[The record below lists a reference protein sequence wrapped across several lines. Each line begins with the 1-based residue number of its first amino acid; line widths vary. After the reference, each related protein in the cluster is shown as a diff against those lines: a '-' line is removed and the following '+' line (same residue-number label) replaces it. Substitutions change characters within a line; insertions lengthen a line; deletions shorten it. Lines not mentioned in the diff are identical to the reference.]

1 MKTELQRL
9 FFEEV
14 QQNFNF
20 LWPRFKGPFPQLDA
34 KTGIFTVVFMGTN
47 LAVEFT
53 LDERDEDI
61 NCEISRVINGQPA
74 LDYAIDAHGRLVRG
88 YLFHLLRVHGVR
100 DKLFT
105 QVTGLP
111 FKERIPITVRD
122 FARMLQT
129 YGQMVIN
136 DDPAFLDMAQ
146 GRAASGR

>member
-53 LDERDEDI
+53 LVVFSPRDLWYNSLQNVWRKLCRDGYGCER
-61 NCEISRVINGQPA
+61 
-74 LDYAIDAHGRLVRG
+74 
-88 YLFHLLRVHGVR
+88 
-100 DKLFT
+100 
-105 QVTGLP
+105 
-111 FKERIPITVRD
+111 
-122 FARMLQT
+122 
-129 YGQMVIN
+129 
-136 DDPAFLDMAQ
+136 
-146 GRAASGR
+146 